1 MRAIAYLL
9 ITVVLLGVSGV
20 SAAGTVEGRVVF
32 VQVGHGYTPDNVFAL
47 VKFDTT
53 INARPACA
61 TDTVRMAI
69 NPATE
74 AGKAMLSLV
83 LAAKAAGMV
92 IEAVGTDNCDV
103 MGSEQESISYLFL
116 KD

>member
-1 MRAIAYLL
+1 MRARTYLL
-9 ITVVLLGVSGV
+9 IIAVLLGASSVSE
-20 SAAGTVEGRVVF
+20 AGTVEGRVVF
-32 VQVGHGYTPDNVFAL
+32 VQVGHGYTQENVYAL

-53 INARPACA
+53 ISAQPACA
-61 TDTVRMAI
+61 TDNTRLAI

-92 IEAVGTDNCDV
+92 IEAIGTDNCDV
-103 MGSEQESISYLFL
+103 MGSVQESISYLRL